1 MEGFVSTL
9 AVRALW
15 KCRQYQG
22 RYKMDPFDGEFDAKD
37 AAIIGGIMGFA
48 EESMR
53 EENRQPDEVEE
64 DVDMPSGGDVDVTMR
79 LLRNENP
86 GLFDYVVKAVLKH
99 KRQWAKDRREREQHM
114 RDMAE
119 VGHELEAMARTERML
134 EESDEG

>member
-1 MEGFVSTL
+1 M
-9 AVRALW
+9 ALW
-15 KCRQYQG
+15 KYRQYQG
-22 RYKMDPFDGEFDAKD
+22 RYKMDLFEDGFDAED

-64 DVDMPSGGDVDVTMR
+64 DVDMPSGSDVDVTMR

-86 GLFDYVVKAVLKH
+86 DLFDYVVKAVLKH
-99 KRQWAKDRREREQHM
+99 KRQWAKARREREQHM

-119 VGHELEAMARTERML
+119 VSHELEAMARTECVL
-134 EESDEG
+134 EKSDES